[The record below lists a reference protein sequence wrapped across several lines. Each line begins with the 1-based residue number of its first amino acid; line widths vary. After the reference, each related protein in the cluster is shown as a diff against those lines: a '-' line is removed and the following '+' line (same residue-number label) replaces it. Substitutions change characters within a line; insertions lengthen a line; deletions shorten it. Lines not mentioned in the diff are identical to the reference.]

1 MLLLRGE
8 LNTYLNTHSLVLQEA
23 PTSINTQCSPAPNN
37 FGGASRLDTITPDWT
52 PSLSSHKKHL
62 EHIEI
67 EQLLSLLNAS
77 RIHVN
82 TSVYTKWQFYCV
94 KYHFLTQIAKE
105 PVLVHLE
112 I

>member
-8 LNTYLNTHSLVLQEA
+8 LNTYLITNSHSLVLQEA

-37 FGGASRLDTITPDWT
+37 VGGASRLDTVTL
-52 PSLSSHKKHL
+52 LSQEIF
-62 EHIEI
+62 EHIKI

-82 TSVYTKWQFYCV
+82 TSVYTKWQLYCV

-105 PVLVHLE
+105 PIMVHLE